1 MTILY
6 TVGWVD
12 VVLIKNI
19 DKWKNYL
26 KLFKK
31 NAKVLDQL
39 ENAYLPVKT
48 HPKKL
53 EKEKI
58 VACQTLPNHKPM
70 CALYALH

>member
-26 KLFKK
+26 KLKK
-31 NAKVLDQL
+31 NAKVLDQQ
-39 ENAYLPVKT
+39 ENAYLPV
-48 HPKKL
+48 
-53 EKEKI
+53 
-58 VACQTLPNHKPM
+58 
-70 CALYALH
+70 

>member
-26 KLFKK
+26 TFKK
-31 NAKVLDQL
+31 NAKVLDQQ

-58 VACQTLPNHKPM
+58 IACQTLPNHKPM
-70 CALYALH
+70 YALYALS